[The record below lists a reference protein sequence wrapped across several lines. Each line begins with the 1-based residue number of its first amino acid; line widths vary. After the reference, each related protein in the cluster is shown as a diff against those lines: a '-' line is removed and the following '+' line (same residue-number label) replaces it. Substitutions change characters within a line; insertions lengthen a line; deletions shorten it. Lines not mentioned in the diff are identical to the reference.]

1 MRWRR
6 NLGWDCILRRRRE
19 HGTKWFLCTV
29 HTYKFHRTCQNIKDR
44 CSNLPYTTIPLQPC
58 PSPPTSP
65 LHPALTTSVP
75 KPPRRH
81 TKTIRNTH
89 RHPPTTRPSIIVL
102 ATGNYPT
109 AKKIRKLK
117 PDQNC
122 GKTAEETSA
131 LESRSI
137 VFTVRSRNWV
147 INRALLNWKIRM
159 EREFQQ
165 RGLVLKKRNKVV
177 SFRECLPR
185 LGL

>member
-1 MRWRR
+1 MS
-6 NLGWDCILRRRRE
+6 E
-19 HGTKWFLCTV
+19 HQRSLLKPAIHHHTPPASSFSTYTPTPSSSDHKHSQTTKAP
-29 HTYKFHRTCQNIKDR
+29 H
-44 CSNLPYTTIPLQPC
+44 
-58 PSPPTSP
+58 
-65 LHPALTTSVP
+65 
-75 KPPRRH
+75 
-81 TKTIRNTH
+81 KTIRNTH
-89 RHPPTTRPSIIVL
+89 RHPPTTRPSSSSRP
-102 ATGNYPT
+102 ATT
-109 AKKIRKLK
+109 QQQKKIRKLK